1 MPNRHF
7 LVKFWKCQK
16 AVSILPHAAKA
27 LLEVFCFQPIV
38 IDERQNSL
46 RSSFVSRGKIKIHDF
61 TLADQ
66 VWIGLMIFKY
76 FADQDW
82 VGFNFIGQGW
92 TWTEKFHSLFISGG
106 LELDSALPCHSCE
119 KNIALPLCLCG
130 HRHGLFIL
138 DRCCLALSVQH
149 SL

>member
-1 MPNRHF
+1 
-7 LVKFWKCQK
+7 
-16 AVSILPHAAKA
+16 
-27 LLEVFCFQPIV
+27 
-38 IDERQNSL
+38 
-46 RSSFVSRGKIKIHDF
+46 
-61 TLADQ
+61 
-66 VWIGLMIFKY
+66 MIFKY